1 MKYLRAYAV
10 REDGEPT
17 DDGPVTFVAS
27 TEGVKGDGLD
37 LQADAWDLTRYEKY
51 SPILWAHDYWGERP
65 PIGTG
70 AASIQDSKLM
80 IDVTFDADDPFAM
93 TIRGKALK
101 GMVAGSVGWD
111 DVTKEEETSHQL
123 LEFSMVPVPMDP
135 DALPVRQARGQADL
149 IGLWNESQEL
159 FSKAVSLPHS
169 FVSGDDLKRWIALGK
184 NGGMPLVNNAS
195 TFDEADWPEVAGR
208 MVRLF
213 ARSADDSD
221 EERKH
226 TYNRLE
232 RRYRQLGKVAPEF
245 RTNADIEPLG
255 PAEIRGLFLEGEP
268 ELHAD
273 LFPEPLRLRVRQLA
287 EIKDH
292 LAAINDLLEQ
302 TEVEPE
308 PEPDGD
314 AATLQQLSDTL
325 ASLKIGA

>member
-10 REDGEPT
+10 REDDEPT
-17 DDGPVTFVAS
+17 GDGPVTFVAS
-27 TEGVKGDGLD
+27 TEGVKGDGHD

-70 AASIQDSKLM
+70 AASIADSKLM

-111 DVTKEEETSHQL
+111 DVTKEEERKNQL
-123 LEFSMVPVPMDP
+123 LEFSMVPMPMDP
-135 DALPVRQARGQADL
+135 DALPVRQARALLHVSQQYLDL
-149 IGLWNESQEL
+149 LDDTAPTYDES
-159 FSKAVSLPHS
+159 
-169 FVSGDDLKRWIALGK
+169 
-184 NGGMPLVNNAS
+184 
-195 TFDEADWPEVAGR
+195 DWAEIAGR
-208 MVRLF
+208 MARLF
-213 ARSADDSD
+213 SQSADDSD
-221 EERKH
+221 DERKH
-226 TYNRLE
+226 AYNRLE

-245 RTNADIEPLG
+245 RTRAEIEPLG

-287 EIKDH
+287 EIKEH
-292 LAAINDLLEQ
+292 LAAINELLEQ
-302 TEVEPE
+302 TEPEVEP
-308 PEPDGD
+308 PPDDD
-314 AATLQQLSDTL
+314 AATLQALNDIFKATN
-325 ASLKIGA
+325 IGA

>member
-17 DDGPVTFVAS
+17 GDGPVTFVAS
-27 TEGVKGDGLD
+27 TEGVKADGLD
-37 LQADAWDLTRYEKY
+37 LRADAWDLSRYEKY
-51 SPILWAHDYWGERP
+51 SPVLWAHDYFGNHP

-70 AASIQDSKLM
+70 AASIADSKLI

-93 TIRGKALK
+93 ALRGKALK
-101 GMVAGSVGWD
+101 GMVAGSVGWG
-111 DVTKEEETSHQL
+111 DVTKDEETRHEL

-135 DALPVRQARGQADL
+135 DALPIRQARALQSVSQQYLDL
-149 IGLWNESQEL
+149 L
-159 FSKAVSLPHS
+159 
-169 FVSGDDLKRWIALGK
+169 DDTA
-184 NGGMPLVNNAS
+184 P
-195 TFDEADWPEVAGR
+195 TYDEADWPEVAGR
-208 MVRLF
+208 MAGLF

-221 EERKH
+221 DERKH

-245 RTNADIEPLG
+245 RTRAEIEPLG

-268 ELHAD
+268 ELCAD

-302 TEVEPE
+302 AEPE